1 MTIEL
6 PADAEPFIPSG
17 GDLSDLHAA
26 GVYALR
32 LSRPDDLAAAWDQ
45 RFETRPDYWGTL
57 TDADGVVYVGAASDV
72 LRRLE
77 EHRDGEVRK
86 ARLVEVCTIELLRN
100 IWWFDAVHKAFS
112 REHGIALMMK
122 NQYPHLYVHSR

>member
-1 MTIEL
+1 MLEL
-6 PADAEPFIPSG
+6 PSDAEPFIPED
-17 GDLSDLHAA
+17 GDFSHLHGA

-45 RFETRPDYWGTL
+45 RFETRPDYWETL
-57 TDADGVVYVGAASDV
+57 NDADGVVYVGAASDV

-86 ARLVEVCTIELLRN
+86 ARLVEVCTIDSLRN
-100 IWWFDAVHKAFS
+100 IWWFDAVHEAFE
-112 REHGIALMMK
+112 RENGLALMMK
-122 NQYPHLYVHSR
+122 NQYPSLYVHSR